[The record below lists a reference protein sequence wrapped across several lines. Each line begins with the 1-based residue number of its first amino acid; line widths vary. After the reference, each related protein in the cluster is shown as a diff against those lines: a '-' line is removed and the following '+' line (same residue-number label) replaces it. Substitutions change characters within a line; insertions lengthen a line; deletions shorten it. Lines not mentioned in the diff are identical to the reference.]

1 MVVTAGLEREKAI
14 ERVKV
19 GAGKDMLDMSTDE
32 IENYYNL
39 KQKHSLVQY

>member
-1 MVVTAGLEREKAI
+1 MVVTAGLERECVC
-14 ERVKV
+14 VKV

-32 IENYYNL
+32 IENDYNL